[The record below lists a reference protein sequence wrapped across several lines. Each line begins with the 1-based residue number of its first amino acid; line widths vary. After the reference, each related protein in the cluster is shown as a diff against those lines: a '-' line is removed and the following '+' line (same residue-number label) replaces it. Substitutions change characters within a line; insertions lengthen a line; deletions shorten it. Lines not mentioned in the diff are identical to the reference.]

1 MELDNDSALP
11 EASGC
16 LHDSTRKVGGLL
28 GSGTQRS
35 SLGPAKGV
43 EHRLARR
50 QEAVAIRPPVIIG
63 TTIAGEGV
71 LCPRDCASPAPLLPF
86 PESIRDRMHIPVLLS
101 GPHHL
106 PLLLVRGDQPL
117 LASAS
122 QA

>member
-35 SLGPAKGV
+35 SLGPAEGV

-50 QEAVAIRPPVIIG
+50 QEAVAIRPPVIVG

-86 PESIRDRMHIPVLLS
+86 PESNQRQNAYPCFAER
-101 GPHHL
+101 PHHL